1 MGNLVIKR
9 YLGLCGLIAFG
20 LIFNRI
26 FAELTLHFHL
36 PLYLDSIGTI
46 FVAALGGFCPGAIVG
61 FLTNFIGGIVDSS
74 TFYYGTINFLI
85 AVCTGI
91 AARFGAFESI
101 RRLPILLLF
110 LMILSIPGSLFSY
123 FLYHFEIAEN
133 VVSPITQDLHSRGL
147 PIVLAQILADYLT
160 EVPDKTISVLVAYT
174 LYQLTPKKIF
184 HFFDMSSGRIILG
197 NPKFHSGKESLRHQV
212 SVFLAFACLA
222 SVFVATAVGYKIFTE
237 TKQQEFTLL
246 SHSVNHL
253 ISDAIQKTDSASVEK
268 YIAELEEKYPQIA
281 AVTWNRP
288 PMENSSV
295 VCDEG
300 AFTVC
305 TRFSSEAIQSEVI
318 LFCTKI
324 FSTLSGL
331 LLCIVFA
338 AILFA
343 NQRVVYP
350 IQEITAEM
358 ENFEYDSKVGRKKSI
373 ASICALP
380 MQTGNEIENLHKSI
394 IKAVE
399 EIDHYITKSKEQS
412 DLIAALQMN
421 IITTLSNLV
430 ETRDET
436 TGGHVQRTANYA
448 KIIARQLQK
457 DGVEKEIDDKFVDT
471 IYVAAPLHDI
481 GKIRV
486 SDMILNKPGK
496 LTVEEFDQM
505 KLHSVFGRDML
516 AAASKNLGDS
526 DYLQMAKEIAYSH
539 HEWWDGSRG
548 YPEKLKG
555 KEIPLS
561 ARIMAVADVFDA
573 LVSVRPYKNAFSLNE
588 AMKIIAGESGTH
600 FDPDVVNAFLKN
612 RPLIERMLK
621 RS

>member
-1 MGNLVIKR
+1 M
-9 YLGLCGLIAFG
+9 
-20 LIFNRI
+20 
-26 FAELTLHFHL
+26 
-36 PLYLDSIGTI
+36 
-46 FVAALGGFCPGAIVG
+46 AALGGFCPGAIVG

-197 NPKFHSGKESLRHQV
+197 NPKFHSGKESLRRQV

-288 PMENSSV
+288 P
-295 VCDEG
+295 
-300 AFTVC
+300 
-305 TRFSSEAIQSEVI
+305 
-318 LFCTKI
+318 
-324 FSTLSGL
+324 
-331 LLCIVFA
+331 
-338 AILFA
+338 
-343 NQRVVYP
+343 
-350 IQEITAEM
+350 M